1 MKRRKK
7 RWTTKN
13 THLKKEKKKEGEP
26 EDRMLKIAIW
36 IFLAVV
42 ILGILVV
49 ASNNHVVGYDNF
61 IGRPLEWS
69 RSLFD

>member
-13 THLKKEKKKEGEP
+13 THLKKVKKKEEES
-26 EDRMLKIAIW
+26 EDRMLKIASW
-36 IFLAVV
+36 TFLALAVL
-42 ILGILVV
+42 IITIIAL
-49 ASNNHVVGYDNF
+49 NNHVIGYDNF

>member
-13 THLKKEKKKEGEP
+13 THLKKVKKKEEKS
-26 EDRMLKIAIW
+26 EDRMLKIASW
-36 IFLAVV
+36 IFLALAVL
-42 ILGILVV
+42 IITIIAL
-49 ASNNHVVGYDNF
+49 NNHVIGYDNF

>member
-49 ASNNHVVGYDNF
+49 ASNNHIVGYDHF
-61 IGRPLEWS
+61 LSIPLEWI
-69 RSLFD
+69 RSLK

>member
-13 THLKKEKKKEGEP
+13 THLKKEKKNEGEP

-49 ASNNHVVGYDNF
+49 ASNNHIVGYDHF
-61 IGRPLEWS
+61 LSIPLEWI
-69 RSLFD
+69 RSLK